1 MHGAARRNTLGC
13 YIAAVLSVLSSNT
26 DFSYRYTYVGSD
38 WTWTLCWRLI
48 VANIYTVVFQSQ
60 SQPLITFP
68 VLAMAKADSPPG
80 ANIRGC
86 KVFHFTVSLVPP
98 DPAAQLQILSP
109 HLLCSPHQPSLP
121 PWLFF
126 KKTQKLIACASES
139 RTKMTERTQTA
150 GSALLAWRKRV
161 IAGATD
167 KWGLTDYLLLLSSLW
182 VLKTLI
188 YIETLKNH
196 SDHLKSIVKVVL
208 QLLLIYF

>member
-1 MHGAARRNTLGC
+1 MHGAARRNTLGR

-38 WTWTLCWRLI
+38 WTGTLCWRLI

-98 DPAAQLQILSP
+98 NPAAQLQILSP
-109 HLLCSPHQPSLP
+109 HLLCSPHQLSLP

-126 KKTQKLIACASES
+126 KKNAETHRVCFRVEDKNDRAHSNC
-139 RTKMTERTQTA
+139 
-150 GSALLAWRKRV
+150 RKRS
-161 IAGATD
+161 AR
-167 KWGLTDYLLLLSSLW
+167 L
-182 VLKTLI
+182 
-188 YIETLKNH
+188 EE
-196 SDHLKSIVKVVL
+196 KSHRRCHR
-208 QLLLIYF
+208 